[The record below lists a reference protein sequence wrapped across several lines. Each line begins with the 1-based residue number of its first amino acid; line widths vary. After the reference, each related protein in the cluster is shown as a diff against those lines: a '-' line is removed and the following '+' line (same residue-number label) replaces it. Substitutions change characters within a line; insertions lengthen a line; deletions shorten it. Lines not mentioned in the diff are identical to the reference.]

1 MVDEEIILPPMPK
14 AMTVITVEEKN
25 MLADETNPTILKTL
39 PPKKHID
46 TYESP
51 RLPEKF
57 IAIIKSRINRTDE
70 RRLHAICLPI
80 ILIWLLIA
88 SFFAGLLFY
97 RYFSRE
103 PTFYGWCGT
112 HFVEQGRRE
121 KIEQKLEISPDEL
134 YEKIQVPKFGLNR
147 PAVFVHDFRK
157 NITAIV
163 DVLEDRCFI
172 KELDRNLVSPPKNFI
187 DLIEKMENGYYQNPR
202 VIRETFRVG
211 ARLSIRD
218 LTDIDSLMINR
229 HCIGREV
236 YLLVRSSK
244 SLESPFFIRD
254 KREAHQEIQFSVMN
268 GNNVEIE
275 KIVL

>member
-1 MVDEEIILPPMPK
+1 MVDEKEIVLPPFPK

-25 MLADETNPTILKTL
+25 MLADETNPTLLKSL
-39 PPKKHID
+39 PPKPSGL
-46 TYESP
+46 YEGHKLP
-51 RLPEKF
+51 RNF
-57 IAIIKSRINRTDE
+57 ISIVKSRINRADE
-70 RRLHAICLPI
+70 RRLNVICLPI
-80 ILIWLLIA
+80 ILIWLFIA

-112 HFVEQGRRE
+112 HYVEQGRQE

-157 NITAIV
+157 NFTAIV
-163 DVLEDRCFI
+163 DVLGDRCFI
-172 KELDRNLVSPPKNFI
+172 KELDRTLVAPPKNFI
-187 DLIEKMENGYYQNPR
+187 DLIEKMEKVVPR
-202 VIRETFRVG
+202 RTNLVG
-211 ARLSIRD
+211 GKLSIRD
-218 LTDIDSLMINR
+218 LTDMDSLMINR

-254 KREAHQEIQFSVMN
+254 KRESRQEIQFSVMN

-275 KIVL
+275 KIFL